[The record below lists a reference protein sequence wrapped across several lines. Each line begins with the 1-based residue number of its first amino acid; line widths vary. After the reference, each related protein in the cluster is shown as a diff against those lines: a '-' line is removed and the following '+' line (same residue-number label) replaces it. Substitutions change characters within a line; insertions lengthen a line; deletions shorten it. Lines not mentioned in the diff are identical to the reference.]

1 MLMKSYTPKEVIQ
14 VLEKNGF
21 ALSRSKGSH
30 HVFRHPD
37 GRKTV
42 VPLHN
47 KDLPKGTLMAII
59 KQSGLSRDEF

>member
-1 MLMKSYTPKEVIQ
+1 MKSYTPKEVIQ
-14 VLEKNGF
+14 ILEKNGF
-21 ALSRSKGSH
+21 ALSRSRGSH

-42 VPLHN
+42 VPFHN

-59 KQSGLSRDEF
+59 KQSGISRGEF

>member
-1 MLMKSYTPKEVIQ
+1 MKSYTPKEVIQ

-21 ALSRSKGSH
+21 ALSRSRGSH
-30 HVFRHPD
+30 HVFRHRD
-37 GRKTV
+37 GRKAV

>member
-1 MLMKSYTPKEVIQ
+1 MKSYTPKQVIQ
-14 VLEKNGF
+14 ILERNGF
-21 ALSRSKGSH
+21 ALSRTRGSH
-30 HVFRHPD
+30 NIFRHPD

-59 KQSGLSRDEF
+59 KQSGISRDEF